1 MICITILSY
10 KKLMLTVRL
19 PDELE
24 KELEIVTKNRHST
37 KSAIIITALSEYLA
51 RFSQQKSPY
60 EVGKHLFG
68 KHSLGSPDLSSMT
81 KIKYLEN
88 LRAKYNH

>member
-1 MICITILSY
+1 
-10 KKLMLTVRL
+10 MLTVRL

-24 KELEIVTKNRHST
+24 KELKIVTKNRHLT
-37 KSAIIITALSEYLA
+37 KSAVVITALSEYLA

-60 EVGKHLFG
+60 EIGKHLFG